1 MQRFGVYLGVVVLCG
16 LLNSPLAADDE
27 KPFKIGDP
35 APVWTN
41 LPGIDGKKH
50 SLADLKDKDVVVV
63 VFTCNSCV
71 IAEDYEARIF
81 AFHKKH
87 CGPDKKV
94 ALVAINVN
102 VIPEDRLPKMKER
115 AEAKGF
121 TFPYLFDETQKIGR
135 EFDANVTPEFFVF
148 GKDRKL
154 VYKGAMDDRNSEK
167 LAKINYLEPAVAA
180 ALKGE
185 RPAVNETLG
194 RGCKIRYLRKKD

>member
-1 MQRFGVYLGVVVLCG
+1 MRPKSQPRCLV
-16 LLNSPLAADDE
+16 
-27 KPFKIGDP
+27 
-35 APVWTN
+35 
-41 LPGIDGKKH
+41 
-50 SLADLKDKDVVVV
+50 
-63 VFTCNSCV
+63 
-71 IAEDYEARIF
+71 

-121 TFPYLFDETQKIGR
+121 TFLYLFDETQKIGR

-154 VYKGAMDDRNSEK
+154 VYKGAMDDRNRNIATGG
-167 LAKINYLEPAVAA
+167 LW
-180 ALKGE
+180 
-185 RPAVNETLG
+185 
-194 RGCKIRYLRKKD
+194 RKSSQLTQITQSCRWP